1 MENPYIDVIDYYTG
15 IKEETEQSIK
25 NMHIVLLEELSE
37 HFDKLIFLRKRLE
50 YRFGIYDYVDK
61 YLIPDGHTRFH
72 SYLYKRREIK
82 KAIKQDINKINS
94 FAETLDW
101 SKKKI
106 EKYRKLSEQFKSLHC
121 INDEKKIEEM
131 MSKIDPNYFS
141 IKVHCYPA

>member
-15 IKEETEQSIK
+15 IKEETEHTIK
-25 NMHIVLLEELSE
+25 NMHIVLLEQLMDD
-37 HFDKLIFLRKRLE
+37 FDKIMFLRKRLK
-50 YRFGIYDYVDK
+50 YRFTAFD
-61 YLIPDGHTRFH
+61 YLIHTNLTSDDTRYR
-72 SYLYKRREIK
+72 SYGYKKREIK

-94 FAETLDW
+94 LAETLEW

-106 EKYRKLSEQFKSLHC
+106 EKYRKLSEQFKSLQC